1 VAFLHFRLKQD
12 SSRSRRTLRIA
23 AWVGPQP
30 PENASSRRM
39 DGPKDRPVLRPGVY
53 DDRETADFIA
63 ASVVRG
69 RLAFQLTERCIEK

>member
-1 VAFLHFRLKQD
+1 MNGAEQVAELSGVLAGG
-12 SSRSRRTLRIA
+12 TA
-23 AWVGPQP
+23 GEVG
-30 PENASSRRM
+30 
-39 DGPKDRPVLRPGVY
+39 PVLRPGVY